1 MGPLVSRVT
10 VALLWPPLCPFL
22 ALYAIRFHVPPVPA
36 SLCVEGYQFSSA
48 AGVISPPA
56 GGSLSFQPHQV
67 RTS

>member
-36 SLCVEGYQFSSA
+36 SLCVLRGTSSA
-48 AGVISPPA
+48 VRLVSLALPPGAHSASSP
-56 GGSLSFQPHQV
+56 
-67 RTS
+67 TK